1 MAMKI
6 LLYDSQSRQKRE
18 FVSIT
23 PNEVRIYVCGPTV
36 YDDAHLGHAR
46 SSIAFDLW
54 RRVFLANG
62 YQVMY
67 AKNFTD
73 IDDKIINKMHQTNQT
88 LEELTN
94 HYIEAY
100 LSDMDRLGVLRGDI
114 EPRATQNLV
123 SIQAMI
129 DELLKRGYAYL
140 GQNGDVYLQVQ
151 KDSKYGKLSHHNV
164 ENTQSRIQNADDKLE
179 SRDFALW
186 KGYKG
191 QGDVSFE
198 SSFGAGRPGWHIECS
213 AMIESHLAY
222 KDKDFAIDI
231 HAGGSDLLFP
241 HHENEASQTRCATD
255 RELAKYWLH
264 NGFVNIN
271 GEKMSKSLGNSFF
284 IKDALKVYDGEI
296 LRNYLLGVHYRG
308 VLDFNEEDLL
318 SSKKRLDK
326 LYRLKKRLKIS
337 QSTQEAITS
346 LDSQQTLESSVFGRI
361 AKHANNEFIT
371 NFLQSLNDD
380 LNISKAL
387 SVLEEMLNNANE
399 YIDKFPKDSAFMEV
413 VAYNIAFIALTLGIG
428 GKDASEYFQL
438 GVNKEEKQ
446 KIQTLI
452 AQRLQAKQEKNYAKA
467 DSLRDE
473 LKAMGIEIMDSPQG
487 TIWEKV

>member
-1 MAMKI
+1 MKI
-6 LLYDSQSRQKRE
+6 LLYDSQSRQKCE
-18 FVSIT
+18 FVSIA

-100 LSDMDRLGVLRGDI
+100 LNDMDRLGVLRGDI
-114 EPRATQNLV
+114 EPRATQNLA
-123 SIQAMI
+123 SIQTMI
-129 DELLKRGYAYL
+129 EELLKRGYAYL

-151 KDSKYGKLSHHNV
+151 KDSQYGELSHHNV

-264 NGFVNIN
+264 VNIN

-337 QSTQEAITS
+337 QSTQEVITS
-346 LDSQQTLESSVFGRI
+346 LDSQQTLESSVFERI
-361 AKHANNEFIT
+361 AKHANNEFVT

-387 SVLEEMLNNANE
+387 SVLEEMLNGANE
-399 YIDKFPKDSAFMEV
+399 YIDKSPKDSAFMEV
-413 VAYNIAFIALTLGIG
+413 IAYNIAFITLTLGIG

-438 GVNKEEKQ
+438 GVSKEEKQ

>member
-1 MAMKI
+1 MKI

-18 FVSIT
+18 FISIM

-46 SSIAFDLW
+46 SAIAFDLW
-54 RRVFLANG
+54 RRVFIANG
-62 YQVMY
+62 YKVIY

-73 IDDKIINKMHQTNQT
+73 IDDKIINKMRQTNQT

-100 LSDMDRLGVLRGDI
+100 LNDMDKLGVLRADI
-114 EPRATQNLV
+114 EPRATQNLE
-123 SIQAMI
+123 SIKAMI
-129 DELLKRGYAYL
+129 QDLVSKGYAYL

-151 KDSKYGKLSHHNV
+151 KDSKYGELSHHNI

-241 HHENEASQTRCATD
+241 HHENEASQTRCATN
-255 RELAKYWLH
+255 RELAKYWSH

-318 SSKKRLDK
+318 ASKKRLDK
-326 LYRLKKRLKIS
+326 LYRLKKRLKVS
-337 QSTQEAITS
+337 QSTQEIIATP
-346 LDSQQTLESSVFGRI
+346 LDSKTHLESSAFQRI
-361 AKHANNEFIT
+361 AKNADSAFIA
-371 NFLQSLNDD
+371 NFLQSLSDD

-387 SVLEEMLNNANE
+387 SVLEEMLNSANE
-399 YIDKFPKDSAFMEV
+399 HLDTSPKDSVFMEL
-413 VAYNIAFIALTLGIG
+413 VAHNLAFVALILGIG
-428 GKDASEYFQL
+428 GKSASEYFQL
-438 GVNKEEKQ
+438 GVSKEDKQ
-446 KIQTLI
+446 TIESLI

-467 DSLRDE
+467 DCLREE
-473 LKAMGIEIMDSPQG
+473 LKAMGIEIMDTHQG
-487 TIWEKV
+487 TVWEKV